1 MVIDPDLEAVQTLLS
16 FSRAARQQQEAAGD
30 LPPSGSSSD
39 ESQDQWYDDCA
50 SSDDGDHKTHL
61 QSAKVRFHK
70 ILLLLSET
78 LICLL
83 FSFFFFFFYCHSTQ
97 RFMSCTPPRTPS
109 PASAASVT
117 SMPVSVIMIG
127 KKDGTAEPVQQPK
140 KRTFADEPTG
150 LNGNNNNEGPI
161 MSGRQ
166 VIFVENKN
174 TNRHLRNANFGME
187 QIFVANKDTN
197 RETRDSAGKPP
208 PPQQQQFPLVS
219 RSSPMLI
226 NAPVPE
232 IMPGTSQ
239 VKTSRFLLEICDHRH
254 VTQYMY
260 LY

>member
-70 ILLLLSET
+70 ILLLLLLSET

-83 FSFFFFFFYCHSTQ
+83 FFFFYYSTQ
-97 RFMSCTPPRTPS
+97 RLMSCTPPRTPS

-150 LNGNNNNEGPI
+150 LNGNINNEGPI
-161 MSGRQ
+161 MPGRQ

-208 PPQQQQFPLVS
+208 PLPTQQQPFSLVS

-239 VKTSRFLLEICDHRH
+239 VKTSRFRLEIGDHRH
-254 VTQYMY
+254 VTQYMF
-260 LY
+260 